1 MPTDE
6 IIENKDD
13 LEKNTTVTGD
23 DADGQ
28 IPVDKGSTDELD
40 QEAEQAGSDDG
51 NAATSPSLD
60 PLPDTEGDEPSEAT
74 VESGADSDSD
84 SNSDSNDSH
93 GDDESGADSTD
104 TVDAVQA
111 DDDADDSDDGTVA
124 GVETESNSDT
134 QPDDETAEDSE
145 PESDAI
151 VDGHDD
157 AESCD
162 EPCDEQTDETDTDAV
177 EEVESDGDDSSDD
190 AGIDTDTDTDT
201 EPDTEPDNGS
211 ADDSETIGDVVTD
224 SDMRVTVPIDLPNI
238 DGDSGKP
245 VSLHD
250 GIHSEDDDADRK
262 SRVPRAVKVAAGVI
276 ATVAVTAAL
285 VTSTVA
291 VMVVEI
297 HPNVIGGET
306 IASQQAGEIDG
317 SGKKISASYTVGD
330 ALHSS
335 DDSDGPEILSWTD
348 CWYTVAPGAKSVRAE
363 IKSAGKGSRIDLSD
377 GTSIDVD
384 GRYASRAGSF
394 DAGIDIEGIAKLYG
408 GDDGWVAIRYD
419 ASYVLVGKRVASGA
433 VEGE

>member
-6 IIENKDD
+6 VIENKDD
-13 LEKNTTVTGD
+13 FEKNTTVISD

-28 IPVDKGSTDELD
+28 IPVDKGSADELD

-51 NAATSPSLD
+51 NAAPSPSCD

-74 VESGADSDSD
+74 VESEADSDSD

-111 DDDADDSDDGTVA
+111 DNDDDDGDDGTVA
-124 GVETESNSDT
+124 GVETESDSDAHS
-134 QPDDETAEDSE
+134 DDETVDDSE
-145 PESDAI
+145 QEPDAI
-151 VDGHDD
+151 VNEHDE

-162 EPCDEQTDETDTDAV
+162 ESADEPAGNSDTDTV
-177 EEVESDGDDSSDD
+177 EDVKSEDDDSSDD
-190 AGIDTDTDTDT
+190 ADIDTDT
-201 EPDTEPDNGS
+201 DTEPDNGS

-224 SDMRVTVPIDLPNI
+224 SDMRVTVPIDLPNV

-245 VSLHD
+245 VPLRD
-250 GIHSEDDDADRK
+250 GIHPEDDDTDRK
-262 SRVPRAVKVAAGVI
+262 SRVPRAVKVAVGVI

-285 VTSTVA
+285 VTSAVA

-306 IASQQAGEIDG
+306 IASQQAGGIDG
-317 SGKKISASYTVGD
+317 SGKKITASYTVGD
-330 ALHSS
+330 ALNSS
-335 DDSDGPEILSWTD
+335 DSDNPEILSWTG

-363 IKSAGKGSRIDLSD
+363 IESAGKGSRIDLSD

-419 ASYVLVGKRVASGA
+419 ASHVLVGKRVADGA
-433 VEGE
+433 SEGE

>member
-6 IIENKDD
+6 VIENKDD

-23 DADGQ
+23 GTDGQ

-40 QEAEQAGSDDG
+40 QEAEQAGSDSGD
-51 NAATSPSLD
+51 AAPSPSSD
-60 PLPDTEGDEPSEAT
+60 PLTDTNGDEPSEAP

-93 GDDESGADSTD
+93 GDGESGADVSD
-104 TVDAVQA
+104 TADAVQA
-111 DDDADDSDDGTVA
+111 DDDADDTDDGSIA
-124 GVETESNSDT
+124 GVEAESDSDT
-134 QPDDETAEDSE
+134 QPDDETADDSE
-145 PESDAI
+145 TESDAI
-151 VDGHDD
+151 DNEHD
-157 AESCD
+157 ETEPCD
-162 EPCDEQTDETDTDAV
+162 EPCNDQTDDGDTDTVD
-177 EEVESDGDDSSDD
+177 ETESVKDDTSD
-190 AGIDTDTDTDT
+190 GIDTDIDTDT
-201 EPDTEPDNGS
+201 
-211 ADDSETIGDVVTD
+211 DDSETIGDVVMD
-224 SDMRVTVPIDLPNI
+224 SDTHVTVPIDLPNI
-238 DGDSGKP
+238 DGDSEKP
-245 VSLHD
+245 VPLRD
-250 GIHSEDDDADRK
+250 GIHSEDEDTDRK
-262 SRVPRAVKVAAGVI
+262 SRVPHAVKVAAGAI

-285 VTSTVA
+285 VTSAVA
-291 VMVVEI
+291 VMVVEV

-306 IASQQAGEIDG
+306 IASQQAGGIDG

-377 GTSIDVD
+377 GISIDVD

-419 ASYVLVGKRVASGA
+419 ASHVLVGKRVASGA

>member
-6 IIENKDD
+6 VIENKDD
-13 LEKNTTVTGD
+13 FEKNTTVISD

-28 IPVDKGSTDELD
+28 IPVDKGSADELD
-40 QEAEQAGSDDG
+40 QEAEQAGYDDG
-51 NAATSPSLD
+51 NAAPSPSCD
-60 PLPDTEGDEPSEAT
+60 PLPDTEGDESSEAT
-74 VESGADSDSD
+74 VESEADSDSD

-111 DDDADDSDDGTVA
+111 DNDDDDGDDGTVA
-124 GVETESNSDT
+124 GVETESDSDAHS
-134 QPDDETAEDSE
+134 DDETVDDSE
-145 PESDAI
+145 QEPDAI
-151 VDGHDD
+151 VNEHDE

-162 EPCDEQTDETDTDAV
+162 ESADEPAGDSDTDTV
-177 EEVESDGDDSSDD
+177 EDVKSEDDDSSDD
-190 AGIDTDTDTDT
+190 ADIDTDT
-201 EPDTEPDNGS
+201 DTEPDNGS

-224 SDMRVTVPIDLPNI
+224 SDMRVTVPIDLPNV

-245 VSLHD
+245 VPLRD
-250 GIHSEDDDADRK
+250 GIHPEDDDTDRK
-262 SRVPRAVKVAAGVI
+262 SRVPRAVKVAVGVI

-285 VTSTVA
+285 VTSAVA

-306 IASQQAGEIDG
+306 IASQQAGGIDG
-317 SGKKISASYTVGD
+317 SGKKITASYTVGD
-330 ALHSS
+330 ALNSS
-335 DDSDGPEILSWTD
+335 DSDNPEILSWTG

-363 IKSAGKGSRIDLSD
+363 IESAGKGSRIDLSD

-419 ASYVLVGKRVASGA
+419 ASHVLVGKRVADGA
-433 VEGE
+433 SEGE

>member
-6 IIENKDD
+6 IIENNDD
-13 LEKNTTVTGD
+13 FEKNTTVTGD

-28 IPVDKGSTDELD
+28 IPVDKGSADELD
-40 QEAEQAGSDDG
+40 QEAEQAGFDDG

-74 VESGADSDSD
+74 VESEADSDSD

-111 DDDADDSDDGTVA
+111 DNDDDDGDDGTVA
-124 GVETESNSDT
+124 GVETESDSDT
-134 QPDDETAEDSE
+134 HSDDETVDDSE
-145 PESDAI
+145 QEPDAI
-151 VDGHDD
+151 VNEHDE

-162 EPCDEQTDETDTDAV
+162 ESADEPAGDSDTDTV
-177 EEVESDGDDSSDD
+177 EDVKSEDDDSSDD
-190 AGIDTDTDTDT
+190 ADIDTDT
-201 EPDTEPDNGS
+201 DTEPDNGS

-224 SDMRVTVPIDLPNI
+224 SDMRVTVPIDLPNV

-245 VSLHD
+245 VPLRD
-250 GIHSEDDDADRK
+250 GIHPEDDDTDRK
-262 SRVPRAVKVAAGVI
+262 SRVPRAVKVAVGVI

-285 VTSTVA
+285 VTSAVA

-306 IASQQAGEIDG
+306 IASQQAGGIDG
-317 SGKKISASYTVGD
+317 SGKKITASYTVGD
-330 ALHSS
+330 ALNSS
-335 DDSDGPEILSWTD
+335 DSDNPEILSWTG

-363 IKSAGKGSRIDLSD
+363 IESAGKGSRIDLSD

-419 ASYVLVGKRVASGA
+419 ASHVLVGKRVADGA
-433 VEGE
+433 SEGE

>member
-6 IIENKDD
+6 VIENKDD
-13 LEKNTTVTGD
+13 FEKNTTVISD

-28 IPVDKGSTDELD
+28 IPVDKGSADELD

-51 NAATSPSLD
+51 NAAPSPSCD

-74 VESGADSDSD
+74 VESEADSDSD

-111 DDDADDSDDGTVA
+111 DNDDDDGDDGTVA
-124 GVETESNSDT
+124 GVETESDSDT
-134 QPDDETAEDSE
+134 HSDDETVDDSE
-145 PESDAI
+145 QEPDAI
-151 VDGHDD
+151 VNEHDE

-162 EPCDEQTDETDTDAV
+162 ESADEPAGDSDTDTV
-177 EEVESDGDDSSDD
+177 EDVKSEDDDSSDD
-190 AGIDTDTDTDT
+190 ADIDTDT
-201 EPDTEPDNGS
+201 DTEPDNGS

-224 SDMRVTVPIDLPNI
+224 SDMRVTVPIDLPNV

-245 VSLHD
+245 VPLRD
-250 GIHSEDDDADRK
+250 GIHPEDDDTDRK
-262 SRVPRAVKVAAGVI
+262 SRVPRAVKVAVGVI

-285 VTSTVA
+285 VTSAVA

-306 IASQQAGEIDG
+306 IASQQAGGIDG
-317 SGKKISASYTVGD
+317 SGKKITASYTVGD
-330 ALHSS
+330 ALNSS
-335 DDSDGPEILSWTD
+335 DSDNPEILSWTG

-363 IKSAGKGSRIDLSD
+363 IESAGKGSRIDLSD

-384 GRYASRAGSF
+384 GRYASKAGSF

-419 ASYVLVGKRVASGA
+419 ASHVLVGKRVADGA
-433 VEGE
+433 SEGE

>member
-6 IIENKDD
+6 VIENKDD
-13 LEKNTTVTGD
+13 FEKNTTVISD

-28 IPVDKGSTDELD
+28 IPVDKGSADELD

-51 NAATSPSLD
+51 NAAPSPSCD

-74 VESGADSDSD
+74 VESEADSDSD

-111 DDDADDSDDGTVA
+111 DNDDDDGDDGTVA
-124 GVETESNSDT
+124 GVETESDSDT
-134 QPDDETAEDSE
+134 HSDDETVDDSE
-145 PESDAI
+145 QEPDAI
-151 VDGHDD
+151 VNEHDE

-162 EPCDEQTDETDTDAV
+162 ESADEPAGDSDTDTV
-177 EEVESDGDDSSDD
+177 EDVKSEDDDSSDD
-190 AGIDTDTDTDT
+190 ADIDTDT
-201 EPDTEPDNGS
+201 DTEPDNGS

-224 SDMRVTVPIDLPNI
+224 SDMRVTVPIDLPNV

-245 VSLHD
+245 VPLRD
-250 GIHSEDDDADRK
+250 GIHPEDDDTDRK
-262 SRVPRAVKVAAGVI
+262 SRVPRAVKVAVGVI

-285 VTSTVA
+285 VTSAVA

-306 IASQQAGEIDG
+306 IASQQAGGIDG
-317 SGKKISASYTVGD
+317 SGKKITASYTVGD
-330 ALHSS
+330 ALNSS
-335 DDSDGPEILSWTD
+335 DSDNPEILSWTG

-363 IKSAGKGSRIDLSD
+363 IESAGKGSRIDLSD

-419 ASYVLVGKRVASGA
+419 ASHVLVGKRVADGA
-433 VEGE
+433 SEGE

>member
-6 IIENKDD
+6 VIENKDD
-13 LEKNTTVTGD
+13 FEKNTTVISD

-28 IPVDKGSTDELD
+28 IPVDKGSADELD

-51 NAATSPSLD
+51 NAAPSPSCD

-74 VESGADSDSD
+74 VESEADSDSD

-93 GDDESGADSTD
+93 GDDEPGADSTD

-111 DDDADDSDDGTVA
+111 DNDDDDGDDGTVA
-124 GVETESNSDT
+124 GVETESDSDAHS
-134 QPDDETAEDSE
+134 DDETVDDSE
-145 PESDAI
+145 QEPDAI
-151 VDGHDD
+151 VNEHDE

-162 EPCDEQTDETDTDAV
+162 ESADEPAGDSDTDTV
-177 EEVESDGDDSSDD
+177 EDVKSEDDDSSDD
-190 AGIDTDTDTDT
+190 ADIDTDT
-201 EPDTEPDNGS
+201 DTEPDNGS

-224 SDMRVTVPIDLPNI
+224 SDMRVTVPIDLPNV

-245 VSLHD
+245 VPLRD
-250 GIHSEDDDADRK
+250 GIHPEDDDTDRK
-262 SRVPRAVKVAAGVI
+262 SRVPRAVKVAVGVI

-285 VTSTVA
+285 VTSAVA

-306 IASQQAGEIDG
+306 IASQQAGGIDG
-317 SGKKISASYTVGD
+317 SGKKITASYTVGD
-330 ALHSS
+330 ALNSS
-335 DDSDGPEILSWTD
+335 DSDNPEILSWTG

-363 IKSAGKGSRIDLSD
+363 IESAGKGSRIDLSD

-419 ASYVLVGKRVASGA
+419 ASHVLVGKRVADGA
-433 VEGE
+433 SEGE

>member
-6 IIENKDD
+6 VIENKDD
-13 LEKNTTVTGD
+13 FEKNTTVISD

-28 IPVDKGSTDELD
+28 IPVDKGSADELD

-51 NAATSPSLD
+51 NAAPSPSCD

-74 VESGADSDSD
+74 VESEADSDSD

-111 DDDADDSDDGTVA
+111 DNDDDDGDDGTVA
-124 GVETESNSDT
+124 GVETESDSDT
-134 QPDDETAEDSE
+134 HSDDETVDDSE
-145 PESDAI
+145 QEPDAI
-151 VDGHDD
+151 VNEHDE

-162 EPCDEQTDETDTDAV
+162 ESADEPAGDSDTDTV
-177 EEVESDGDDSSDD
+177 EDVKSEDDDSSDD
-190 AGIDTDTDTDT
+190 ADIDTDTDT
-201 EPDTEPDNGS
+201 EPDNGS
-211 ADDSETIGDVVTD
+211 TDDSETIGDVVTD
-224 SDMRVTVPIDLPNI
+224 SDMRVTVPIDLPNV

-245 VSLHD
+245 VPLRD
-250 GIHSEDDDADRK
+250 GIHPEDDDTDRK
-262 SRVPRAVKVAAGVI
+262 SRVPRAVKVAVGVI
-276 ATVAVTAAL
+276 ATVAVTAA
-285 VTSTVA
+285 VA

-306 IASQQAGEIDG
+306 IASQQAGGIDG
-317 SGKKISASYTVGD
+317 SGKKITASYTVGD
-330 ALHSS
+330 ALNSS
-335 DDSDGPEILSWTD
+335 DSDNPEILSWTG

-363 IKSAGKGSRIDLSD
+363 IESAGKGSRIDLSD

-419 ASYVLVGKRVASGA
+419 ASHVLVGKRVADGA
-433 VEGE
+433 SEGE